1 MRLLALAILLSFST
15 TILAQ
20 SIDSFQLKSA
30 FIKDSRLIKVWTPK
44 DYSKDKKYTVVYT
57 LDASLIFD
65 ITCSDV
71 NYLSSKD
78 VGAIPNTIVV
88 GVFFKDRNEDM
99 GIMWEASTLN
109 EKGQSFQKMLNEELV
124 PYIDKNYP
132 TTGFNTIIGHSNSST
147 YINFL
152 LLDAKG
158 KFKGFIAMSQYEL
171 DADEKNFTEMLQ
183 GKLSET
189 IYYFVASASKD
200 AEYRVKSGQNFEQIF
215 DSTSNP
221 QVKFEHHLFK
231 KGNHLTV
238 ALMGLPQGLVHVYQD
253 FKSLDETDEAL
264 IAALSK
270 TKTNPLAY
278 LKKHKEDLEK
288 LYGIQPVST
297 IDDLYFMMTLA
308 EKNRD
313 FAQIQELWDFAQT
326 EYKDE
331 EGLNFLFAQLYE
343 GAGILKTAES
353 FYLKHLETD
362 DFKAYY
368 AYSRPF
374 YLYYTHQ
381 KDPVKAIKMAKRANK
396 EYAKESE
403 DYSFYYHIAQTSAK
417 YNTKSYAGR
426 KAIEKYIE
434 NHKKGARFPLEKA
447 YYQKAVIYTNSRRS
461 YEAKKLLEQAIE
473 LNPDF
478 EAAKDLL
485 EELNE

>member
-1 MRLLALAILLSFST
+1 MRLLVIAILLSFST

-20 SIDSFQLKSA
+20 NIDSFQLKSE
-30 FIKDSRLIKVWTPK
+30 FVKDTRLIKIWTPK

-57 LDASLIFD
+57 LDAHSLFD

-71 NYLSSKD
+71 NYLSNKN

-88 GVFFKDRNEDM
+88 GVFFKDKNEDM
-99 GIMWEASTLN
+99 GIVWEEGTLN
-109 EKGQSFQKMLNEELV
+109 KGGQAFQKMLNKELV
-124 PYIDKNYP
+124 SHIDENYP
-132 TTGFNTIIGHSNSST
+132 TTGFNTIIGHSKSST

-152 LLDAKG
+152 LLNAKS

-171 DADEKNFTEMLQ
+171 KNDEKNFTEMLQ

-200 AEYRVKSGQNFEQIF
+200 EEYRVKSGQNFEKIF
-215 DSTSNP
+215 TATQNP
-221 QVKFEHHLFK
+221 QVKFEHYLFK

-238 ALMGLPQGLVHVYQD
+238 ALMALPQGLVHVYQD
-253 FKSLDETDEAL
+253 FKSLDATDEAL
-264 IAALSK
+264 ISTLSRV
-270 TKTNPLAY
+270 KTNPLLY

-297 IDDLYFMMTLA
+297 VDDLYFMMALA

-313 FAQIQELWDFAQT
+313 YEQIRELWDFAQT

-331 EGLNFLFAQLYE
+331 EGLNFMFAQLYE
-343 GAGILKTAES
+343 GAGILKTAEE

-381 KDPVKAIKMAKRANK
+381 KDPVKAIKMAKKANK
-396 EYAKESE
+396 EYAKEKE

-417 YNTKSYAGR
+417 FNTKSYAGR

-434 NHKKGARFPLEKA
+434 NHKEGARFPLEKA
-447 YYQKAVIYTNSRRS
+447 YYQQAIIYTNSRRS
-461 YEAKKLLEQAIE
+461 YEAKKLLEKAIE

-478 EAAKDLL
+478 EAAKELL